1 MSNNAT
7 LVIQTAGSVRSNQ
20 KKRSRSRALFF
31 VASIAWCAAALLTG
45 HAQSQERAAAQAP
58 PTPTDVK
65 PGSITL
71 DDVPYPYPVSYL
83 PMTLYGQDVRMAY
96 MDVAPDGQAN
106 GRTVV
111 LLHGMNFF
119 GEYWTGTIDV
129 LRKQGFRVVVP
140 DQIGFGRS
148 SKPIIPYNFHDMAL
162 NTRKLLQ
169 HLGISKAAI
178 VGHSMGGM
186 LTARFAASYP
196 DMTERAVIY
205 NPIGLTDPRWE
216 RPWRSTEEAYKQT
229 LGLTYQQAYQGIA
242 RYFVTGWKPEYE
254 KYVRIH
260 YAWTLSGDW
269 PRFAMV
275 RTLVQQMT
283 YLDPVVYDWPH
294 IKVKTLVLGG
304 DKDGANFPERAK
316 HIADS
321 IPGAELVLIPGIG
334 HVPHFEAP
342 DLFYK
347 ALLKFLNSDAA
358 MPAQKPGANR

>member
-1 MSNNAT
+1 
-7 LVIQTAGSVRSNQ
+7 
-20 KKRSRSRALFF
+20 
-31 VASIAWCAAALLTG
+31 
-45 HAQSQERAAAQAP
+45 
-58 PTPTDVK
+58 
-65 PGSITL
+65 
-71 DDVPYPYPVSYL
+71 
-83 PMTLYGQDVRMAY
+83 
-96 MDVAPDGQAN
+96 
-106 GRTVV
+106 
-111 LLHGMNFF
+111 
-119 GEYWTGTIDV
+119 
-129 LRKQGFRVVVP
+129 
-140 DQIGFGRS
+140 
-148 SKPIIPYNFHDMAL
+148 MAL

-216 RPWRSTEEAYKQT
+216 RPWRSTEEAYKTT
-229 LGLTYQQAYQGIA
+229 LGMTYQQAYAGIA

-275 RTLVQQMT
+275 RTLVMQMT
-283 YLDPVVYDWPH
+283 YLDPVVYDWSH
-294 IKVKTLVLGG
+294 IKARTLVLGG
-304 DKDGANFPERAK
+304 EKDGANFPERAK
-316 HIADS
+316 HIATT
-321 IPGAELVLIPGIG
+321 IPNGELVLIPGIG

-347 ALLKFLNSDAA
+347 ALLKFLNSESAT
-358 MPAQKPGANR
+358 PQQKPGAN